1 MASMRQQQG
10 LTLIELLVVGSLA
23 MLMSGVLLEFSMR
36 HMDFLNTT
44 AMQSD
49 LRSQTHLAMEAM
61 LKELHHGTRAAAGS
75 PPNVTI
81 PAAPGNTLMTF
92 YLPAD
97 VDGNGMIIDAAG
109 NIEWVAA
116 NPVQYVYDA
125 PSQQLRRTDAAGTR
139 VLANGVTAATFE
151 DRTIT
156 PTLPADEVRIRL
168 TLQDTTP
175 RGRTLSASDNAIV
188 KLRN

>member
-1 MASMRQQQG
+1 MVSARPRQG
-10 LTLIELLVVGSLA
+10 FTLVEMLVVGSLT
-23 MLMSGVLLEFSMR
+23 MLIGGVLLEFSMR

-75 PPNVTI
+75 PPNVSI
-81 PAAPGNTLMTF
+81 PAAPNNTGMTF

-109 NIEWVAA
+109 TIEWVTA

-125 PSQQLRRTDAAGTR
+125 PSQQLRRTDTAGTR
-139 VLANGVTAATFE
+139 VLANSVTAATFE

-156 PTLPADEVRIRL
+156 PTLPTDEVRIRL
-168 TLQDTTP
+168 TLQGTTP
-175 RGRTLSASDNAIV
+175 RGRTLSASDTAVIQ
-188 KLRN
+188 LRN